1 LVGGCDRL
9 SMFGGVET
17 VPGRV
22 NRLSDLGLDR
32 FGAPVLARRDG
43 DRLLV

>member
-1 LVGGCDRL
+1 MVGGCDRL

-22 NRLSDLGLDR
+22 DRLTDLGWDR
-32 FGAPVLARRDG
+32 FGAPVLARRAG
-43 DRLLV
+43 DRLLF